1 MASEAIVLGVSEF
14 VAYTNQTL
22 EYAYPHVSIVGELA
36 NFKISK
42 NKWVYFDIKDA
53 ESRVRCFG
61 TVYMLKHQLEDGM
74 MIQIQSSPRLH
85 PQFGFSLTVQQ
96 IEPVGEG
103 AINRAAKLLESKLE
117 KEGLFDTERKR
128 SIPYPPKRIGL
139 VASGESAA
147 YADFIKIITHRWK
160 QLDIQH
166 VDVQVQGADA
176 AQQIVRAIEQ
186 LNQLPQP
193 FETIVVIRGG
203 GSAEDLH
210 TFNEEMVVRA
220 IAASRVPTLVAIGH
234 ENDVVLAERAAD
246 VRASTPSNA
255 AELLVPDHE
264 SVSKHLQHSRRVISK
279 ALSLA
284 VDHKK
289 HNVAVLKQQL
299 HDAARNILMQQK
311 AALQQKQLLLEA
323 LNPDVVL
330 RRGYALVRQHDQ
342 IVRLGAGLD
351 KGAIVEL
358 QFSDISL
365 KASIIEKESGDKSWV
380 KTR

>member
-1 MASEAIVLGVSEF
+1 MANEAIVLGVSEF

-22 EYAYPHVSIVGELA
+22 EYAYPYVSIVGELA

-74 MIQIQSSPRLH
+74 MIQIQGSPRLH

-117 KEGLFDTERKR
+117 KEGLFAPDRKR
-128 SIPYPPKRIGL
+128 VMPYPPQRIGL
-139 VASGESAA
+139 VTSGESAA
-147 YADFIKIITHRWK
+147 YADFIKIITHRW
-160 QLDIQH
+160 QHMDIQFA
-166 VDVQVQGADA
+166 DVQVQGADA
-176 AQQIVRAIEQ
+176 AQQIIKAVEH

-193 FETIVVIRGG
+193 PEAIVVIRGG

-210 TFNEEMVVRA
+210 AFNEELVVRA

-255 AELLVPDHE
+255 AELLVPDQ
-264 SVSKHLQHSRRVISK
+264 VSIRRHLEQSRKMLSK
-279 ALSLA
+279 ALGLSL
-284 VDHKK
+284 DHKK
-289 HNVAVLKQQL
+289 RQVATLKQQL
-299 HDAARNILMQQK
+299 QDIVQGVVEQQK
-311 AALQQKQLLLEA
+311 VSLGQKQLLLEA

-330 RRGYALVRQHDQ
+330 RRGYALVRHEDQ
-342 IVRLGAGLD
+342 IVRRGAQLQ
-351 KGAIVEL
+351 KGDVIEL
-358 QFSDISL
+358 QFSDVSL
-365 KASIIEKESGDKSWV
+365 EASIIERENGEKV
-380 KTR
+380 

>member
-1 MASEAIVLGVSEF
+1 MASEVIVLGVSEF

-74 MIQIQSSPRLH
+74 MIQIQGSPRLH

-96 IEPVGEG
+96 IAPVGEG

-117 KEGLFDTERKR
+117 KEGLFAADRKR
-128 SIPYPPKRIGL
+128 AIPYPPQRIGL
-139 VASGESAA
+139 VTSGESAA
-147 YADFIKIITHRWK
+147 YADFIKIITHRWR
-160 QLDIQH
+160 QMDIQFA
-166 VDVQVQGADA
+166 DVQVQGMDA
-176 AQQIVRAIEQ
+176 AQQIITAIEH
-186 LNQLPQP
+186 LNQLPHP
-193 FETIVVIRGG
+193 PEVIVVIRGG

-210 TFNEEMVVRA
+210 AFNEELVVRA

-255 AELLVPDHE
+255 AELLVPDRE
-264 SVSKHLQHSRRVISK
+264 SIIRHLEQSRKMMSK
-279 ALSLA
+279 ALGLSL
-284 VDHKK
+284 DHKK
-289 HNVAVLKQQL
+289 SQVAGLKKQLQEAVHNVLV
-299 HDAARNILMQQK
+299 QQK

-323 LNPDVVL
+323 LNPEVVL
-330 RRGYALVRQHDQ
+330 RRGYALVRHDDQ
-342 IVRLGAGLD
+342 IIRRGARLQKAD
-351 KGAIVEL
+351 VIDV
-358 QFSDISL
+358 QFSDVSL
-365 KASIIEKESGDKSWV
+365 KASIIEVESEEEA
-380 KTR
+380 